1 MKAST
6 VLRSLGPMDALS
18 VRRDAMLRWMI
29 FLPLLIT
36 AAVRTVLPSL
46 IMHLDGWLPLDLQSL
61 YRPLMGALFFLLVP
75 FLWGMLSGFLLLD
88 QRDDRTLSALQITPL
103 PLRHYLLYR
112 LGLPTALSAAT
123 VFILFP
129 LADLGSLH
137 MGARFVLALGAAP
150 LAPLVALLLA
160 ALAQNKV
167 QGMALTKG
175 SGLLIVPALA
185 AYFLPLPWR
194 WLASIAPT
202 FWPAEAFW
210 QALQNHPSF
219 ILYTIGGVVYQ
230 FLLIGLLSR
239 RFERIMHR

>member
-1 MKAST
+1 
-6 VLRSLGPMDALS
+6 MDALS

-29 FLPLLIT
+29 FLPLLVT
-36 AAVRTVLPSL
+36 AAVRAVLPLL
-46 IMHLDGWLPLDLQSL
+46 IARLDSWLPLDLQPL
-61 YRPLMGALFFLLVP
+61 YRPLMGALFFMLVP

-88 QRDDRTLSALQITPL
+88 QRDDHTLTALQITPL

-112 LGLPTALSAAT
+112 LGTPTALSAAT
-123 VFILFP
+123 VFVLFP
-129 LADLGSLH
+129 LADLGSVSI
-137 MGARFVLALGAAP
+137 GARFMLALGAAP

-160 ALAQNKV
+160 GLAQNKV
-167 QGMALTKG
+167 QGMALTKA

-210 QALQNHPSF
+210 QALQNSPEYF
-219 ILYTIGGVVYQ
+219 LYTVGGITYQ
-230 FLLIGLLSR
+230 FLLVGLLAR

>member
-1 MKAST
+1 
-6 VLRSLGPMDALS
+6 MDALS

-36 AAVRTVLPSL
+36 AAVRIVLPLL
-46 IMHLDGWLPLDLQSL
+46 ITRLDSWLPLDLQPL

-88 QRDDRTLSALQITPL
+88 QRDDHTLAALQITPL

-112 LGLPTALSAAT
+112 LGAPTALGAVT

-129 LADLGSLH
+129 LADLGSLPV
-137 MGARFVLALGAAP
+137 GARLMLALGAAP
-150 LAPLVALLLA
+150 LAPLVALLMA
-160 ALAQNKV
+160 ALARNKV
-167 QGMALTKG
+167 QGMALTKA

-194 WLASIAPT
+194 WLAAIAPT
-202 FWPAEAFW
+202 FWPAEALW
-210 QALQNHPSF
+210 QALQNSPSS
-219 ILYTIGGVVYQ
+219 ILYTLGGIAYQ